1 MSRYKRYERYKD
13 SGVEWIGDIP
23 EHWELRRIKFIGTLY
38 SGNGFKEELQ
48 GKEEGDYPFY
58 KVSDINGDGKLV
70 TFSNNY
76 VDKDDI
82 VNNRW
87 NIIPQ
92 NSILFAKIGEAL
104 KKNHRKINAYSCLI
118 DNNIAALKPH
128 EIVLDYNYFYYY
140 FSCINAEWF
149 VNPGTLPSINNTYLK
164 NFIALLPSKNEQK
177 IIANFLDQKTAE
189 IDGLIAD
196 KEKLIELLQEKR
208 QAIITEAVTK
218 GLNPNV
224 RMKDSG
230 SEWIGEIP
238 EHWSIIKMKYLLSS
252 KKYSIK
258 AGPFGSQLKNDDMV
272 SGDIKVY
279 NQKTVLDNDF
289 KSGDYYIENCKYEE
303 LRAFE
308 VFSGDLLVTTRGT
321 IGKTA
326 IVPKDAEKGI
336 LHPCLIKITLNP
348 DKVLNDYVNVIFNN
362 TKIVTN
368 QIMLESNATTIDVI
382 YTDTLKN
389 LVLPIPPLEE
399 QKSII
404 DFVDAKIGEI
414 DGLISSINNQIQK
427 LKEYRQS
434 LISEAVTGKIDVRV
448 FENKDEVIYS
458 EQDSSPCRELTHVA
472 E

>member
-13 SGVEWIGDIP
+13 SGVKWIGEIP
-23 EHWELRRIKFIGTLY
+23 EHWEIKKIKYISNITMGQSPKSEECSLDETGLPFLQGNAEFTSLHPIPKIYCNTANKFSKVNDILLSVRAPVGAMNISDRVYGIGRGLCAITANKVQVRYLWY
-38 SGNGFKEELQ
+38 SMNVSLEELFIKSK
-48 GKEEGDYPFY
+48 GSTFEA
-58 KVSDINGDGKLV
+58 V
-70 TFSNNY
+70 T
-76 VDKDDI
+76 VTD
-82 VNNRW
+82 VNNLL
-87 NIIPQ
+87 
-92 NSILFAKIGEAL
+92 SIL
-104 KKNHRKINAYSCLI
+104 
-118 DNNIAALKPH
+118 P
-128 EIVLDYNYFYYY
+128 
-140 FSCINAEWF
+140 
-149 VNPGTLPSINNTYLK
+149 P
-164 NFIALLPSKNEQK
+164 KNEQ
-177 IIANFLDQKTAE
+177 IAIANFLDQKTAE

-224 RMKDSG
+224 KMKDSG
-230 SEWIGEIP
+230 IEWIGEIP

-434 LISEAVTGKIDVRV
+434 LIFEAVTGKIDVRDYAD
-448 FENKDEVIYS
+448 N
-458 EQDSSPCRELTHVA
+458 
-472 E
+472 

>member
-13 SGVEWIGDIP
+13 SGVEWIGEIP
-23 EHWELRRIKFIGTLY
+23 EHWE
-38 SGNGFKEELQ
+38 
-48 GKEEGDYPFY
+48 
-58 KVSDINGDGKLV
+58 VSKLKYLTYCLDGKRIPLSSEQRGEMQGDIPYWGANCIIDYV
-70 TFSNNY
+70 NDWLIDGEVVLLGEDGAPFFDKYKDVAFYSNGR
-76 VDKDDI
+76 I
-82 VNNRW
+82 WPNNHVHVLR
-87 NIIPQ
+87 
-92 NSILFAKIGEAL
+92 AL
-104 KKNHRKINAYSCLI
+104 QSINAKLLTYILNTVDYSNYIKGSTRDKLTQAEMK
-118 DNNIAALKPH
+118 NI
-128 EIVLDYNYFYYY
+128 
-140 FSCINAEWF
+140 
-149 VNPGTLPSINNTYLK
+149 
-164 NFIALLPSKNEQK
+164 FIQLLPVREQK
-177 IIANFLDQKTAE
+177 AIVNFLDQKTNK
-189 IDGLIAD
+189 IDSLIAD

-208 QAIITEAVTK
+208 QAIITETVTK

-224 RMKDSG
+224 KMKDSG
-230 SEWIGEIP
+230 IEWIGEIP
-238 EHWSIIKMKYLLSS
+238 EHWSITKMKYLLSP

-272 SGDIKVY
+272 SGDVKVY

-289 KSGDYYIENCKYEE
+289 KSGDYYIENYKYEE

-348 DKVLNDYVNVIFNN
+348 DKVLNEYINVVFNN

-434 LISEAVTGKIDVRV
+434 LISEAVTGKIDVRE
-448 FENKDEVIYS
+448 FQNKNEVIFRN
-458 EQDSSPCRELTHVA
+458 E
-472 E
+472 